1 MNQLEELFQ
10 EEIYKVSQK
19 TLVMIPVS
27 WSELNPDDHKLLA
40 KILSA
45 VKLNLSSVQ
54 ILVASTL
61 NESIVQ
67 ANKPDRILLFGVA
80 VDASIPKYQPSDFHG
95 TQLIVADSLNSLD
108 EPKKKV
114 LWTAL
119 KTMFAG

>member
-19 TLVMIPVS
+19 TLVMIPTS
-27 WSELNPDDHKLLA
+27 WTELNPNDHKLLV

-61 NESIVQ
+61 NESIFQ

-80 VDASIPKYQPSDFHG
+80 VDTSIPKYQPSDFHG
-95 TQLIVADSLNSLD
+95 IQLIVADSLNSLD

-114 LWTAL
+114 LWAAL